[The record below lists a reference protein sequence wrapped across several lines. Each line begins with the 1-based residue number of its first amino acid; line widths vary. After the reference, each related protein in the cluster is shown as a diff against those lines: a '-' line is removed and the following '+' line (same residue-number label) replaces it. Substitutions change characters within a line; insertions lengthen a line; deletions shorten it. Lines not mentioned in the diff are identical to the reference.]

1 MDIDELVDVGNE
13 ANIFCLPTFVVY
25 QKSEKKDELMG
36 ASTLELE
43 AFLRKYAW
51 NKRNKTLSFLFDLIR
66 VACLLALNLKNN
78 AYYNTYLFLLYKN
91 NDSVGIW

>member
-1 MDIDELVDVGNE
+1 VDIDELVDVGNE

-43 AFLRKYAW
+43 AFLRKYA
-51 NKRNKTLSFLFDLIR
+51 
-66 VACLLALNLKNN
+66 
-78 AYYNTYLFLLYKN
+78 
-91 NDSVGIW
+91 